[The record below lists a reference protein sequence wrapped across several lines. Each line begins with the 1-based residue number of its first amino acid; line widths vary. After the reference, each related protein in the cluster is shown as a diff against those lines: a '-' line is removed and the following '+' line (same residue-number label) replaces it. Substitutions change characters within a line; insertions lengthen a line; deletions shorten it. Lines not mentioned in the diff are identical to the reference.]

1 MKILFLFKIISYFA
15 NKNEVDE
22 QRIKSV
28 LRMFTNAQNRQKM
41 LKTLGYKL
49 GDLKKNADYKVNYN
63 LLPKYHVS

>member
-1 MKILFLFKIISYFA
+1 
-15 NKNEVDE
+15 
-22 QRIKSV
+22 
-28 LRMFTNAQNRQKM
+28 MFTNAQNRQKM